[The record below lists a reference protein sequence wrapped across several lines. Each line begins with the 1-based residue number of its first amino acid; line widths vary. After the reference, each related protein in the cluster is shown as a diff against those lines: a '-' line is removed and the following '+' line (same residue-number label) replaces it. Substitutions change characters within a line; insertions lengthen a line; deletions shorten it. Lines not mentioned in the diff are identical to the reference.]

1 MAKMKSRRPDLRRA
15 LIRDSHTIDPE
26 RIGAELIEH
35 MNTTW
40 SPTTRDRGDLIGST
54 DVFAM
59 IEHQA
64 QRMETWKVDRRFQEK
79 YAQFADCQL
88 G

>member
-1 MAKMKSRRPDLRRA
+1 MDTM
-15 LIRDSHTIDPE
+15 
-26 RIGAELIEH
+26 
-35 MNTTW
+35 W

-64 QRMETWKVDRRFQEK
+64 QKMETWKVDRRFQEK